1 MQVLTP
7 YGYGTL
13 TSTRPPF
20 VEVQLDWGAK
30 LITLSTQVTSELQ
43 LKVKTFVKT
52 RSVLSY
58 SCKVTSDFRTLFERL
73 RADLELPDEV
83 GLKLYYPRGCLL
95 PIMPEDSPCSL
106 RMSVEAKLVL
116 VVVQSMTWDAQTSGT
131 GLQLLSSGL
140 TARKSNEDEY
150 EHVLANCSFAS
161 GSHSWEL
168 LIDHFTE
175 HEDLFIGVAH
185 PEFPQYSRPPDAGH
199 FWGMIGTK

>member
-13 TSTRPPF
+13 TTTRPPF

-30 LITLSTQVTSELQ
+30 LMILSTQVTSELHI
-43 LKVKTFVKT
+43 KVKTFVKT
-52 RSVLSY
+52 RSILSY
-58 SCKVTSDFRTLFERL
+58 ECKVASDFRTLFERL
-73 RADLELPDEV
+73 QRDLELPDEV
-83 GLKLYYPRGCLL
+83 GLKLYYPRGSLL
-95 PIMPEDSPCSL
+95 PVMPEDFPCSL
-106 RMSVEAKLVL
+106 RLSVEAKLVL
-116 VVVQSMTWDAQTSGT
+116 VVVQSMSWDAQSAGSGV
-131 GLQLLSSGL
+131 QLLSSGL

-150 EHVLANCSFAS
+150 EHVLASCNFDT
-161 GSHSWEL
+161 GSHSWAM

-185 PEFPQYSRPPDAGH
+185 PELPQYSRPPDAGH